1 MLLQIGLFVIQ
12 TIFHLFT
19 AVFLLRFYAFLFR
32 ININASGA
40 GFGQFI
46 FALTDWVVLPFRRL
60 LPRIARIDLPSF
72 IPAITAQLLL
82 SLIKSWA
89 FMGVIHPGHVVYLFT
104 IDTLSLIISL
114 FTGLLIIQAVLSWI
128 QTQSSMQYVLNQLTV
143 PLLEPIRKVMPNIGG
158 LDLSPLVALL
168 ILQVI
173 SMVLQSY

>member
-1 MLLQIGLFVIQ
+1 MLLQIGLFLIQ

-19 AVFLLRFYAFLFR
+19 AGFLLRFYAFLFR
-32 ININASGA
+32 VNINASGS
-40 GFGQFI
+40 GLGQFI
-46 FALTDWVVLPFRRL
+46 FALTDWMVLPLRRL

-72 IPAITAQLLL
+72 IPALTAQLLL
-82 SLIKSWA
+82 SIIKSWA
-89 FMGVIHPGHVVYLFT
+89 FMGGIQPGHVVYLFT
-104 IDTLSLIISL
+104 IDTLGLIISL

-128 QTQSSMQYVLNQLTV
+128 QTQSSMQYVLNQLTE
-143 PLLEPIRKVMPNIGG
+143 PILKPIRKVMPNIGG